1 MIDDHSIV
9 RNGIRMMIDTT
20 DDITISGEAESAEE
34 GLRVIHKGIFDVVL
48 LDIGLPGMN
57 GFDLLKIL
65 HVSHPDLPILM
76 FSMYPEETYGPHAL
90 KFGASGYLSKNS
102 SETLTSAIRTVA
114 GGGQHFNPSIVEKNA
129 GMISLTTRSGGG
141 GRGKNFRRVSNPSLP
156 RGGSRHGKGA
166 PCY

>member
-20 DDITISGEAESAEE
+20 DDIRIANEAESAEE
-34 GLRVIHKGIFDVVL
+34 AQRLLHKGIFDVVL

-57 GFDLLKIL
+57 GFEFLKIL

-76 FSMYPEETYGPHAL
+76 LSMYPAAIYGPRAL

-102 SETLTSAIRTVA
+102 SLETLTSAIRTVA
-114 GGGQHFNPSIVEKNA
+114 AGGNHFSPSIVEKNA
-129 GMISLTTRSGGG
+129 SKISLTTKIMGG
-141 GRGKNFRRVSNPSLP
+141 GRGGKKLRRVRNPSLP
-156 RGGSRHGKGA
+156 IGNFNSKV
-166 PCY
+166 PN